1 MSLFLQHLR
10 LPFGPEV
17 LEGHEGEVPAQ
28 AQAGE
33 AVADVVQAQVLA
45 EEIAVAVAAAVP
57 EGASDKRILER
68 SRQVLTIG
76 MKSGY
81 KMCLELHS
89 FTKSPLSINRLTGKR
104 GFSCRNG
111 RRGDRN

>member
-57 EGASDKRILER
+57 EGASDKRNGHSSWRPWEMPLPHLFKLPVC
-68 SRQVLTIG
+68 VLQ
-76 MKSGY
+76 
-81 KMCLELHS
+81 EH
-89 FTKSPLSINRLTGKR
+89 
-104 GFSCRNG
+104 
-111 RRGDRN
+111 GDT